1 MPKGRGFQNLVG
13 LAITDDGEELVR
25 SFFKLFGIN
34 YEWREAPWVEVKS
47 NEFVKRL
54 GTALELFKIAGGG
67 LAIGAKPLVF
77 TIITLDYGVMLIK
90 DGEWYYLASSDLNPG
105 STKVSFIKTRGN
117 YLELTAIA
125 KH

>member
-1 MPKGRGFQNLVG
+1 
-13 LAITDDGEELVR
+13 VR
-25 SFFKLFGIN
+25 SFFKLLSVN
-34 YEWREAPWVEVKS
+34 YEWREAPWVEVKGD
-47 NEFVKRL
+47 EFVRRL
-54 GTALELFKIAGGG
+54 GYALELFKIAGGG

-90 DGEWYYLASSDLNPG
+90 DGEWYYLASSDLRDG
-105 STKVSFIKTRGN
+105 SIKVSLAKTRGN